1 MPNSREGPSSESI
14 RLHELL
20 TPLNHIMGFTD
31 LVLDERLA
39 RAHRM
44 LSDSRTSEL
53 FISAIAYEAGFG
65 DLSYFNRTFRR
76 RYGASPSEVRETA
89 KRANEG

>member
-1 MPNSREGPSSESI
+1 LADDG
-14 RLHELL
+14 
-20 TPLNHIMGFTD
+20 TTFTD

-44 LSDSRTSEL
+44 LSDPKRSEL

-76 RYGASPSEVRETA
+76 RYGASPSDVRETA
-89 KRANEG
+89 KRDSER